1 MSTKA
6 ASVMSNPQ
14 SAASP
19 TLRSTS
25 LGSSWILSPL
35 WDSILFIGAPL
46 ICIAAFL
53 PLRSAWGADNLSLF
67 LLAFFTFGH
76 HLPGFIRAYGDRELF
91 ARYRWRFLLAPP
103 LILAATLWFSARDLH
118 GLLFLVFTWD
128 IWHVL
133 MQHYGFMR
141 IYDAK
146 QGEIHPW
153 TARLDLAV
161 SLTWYLTFIALSPQ
175 YRHNLL
181 LRAYA
186 SGIPLLSPALVVSAV
201 QLMLGFSCLLT
212 AAYGAYTIYL
222 WKKRRQFNWRK
233 LVTLAIFLAAT
244 GYLYIGLKDFT
255 AGFAI
260 WSAFHCLQ
268 YYGIVWV
275 FNRNRVV
282 KNQAV
287 SRFVRFL
294 FRPSP
299 SLVILYAGL
308 VLAYGGINYGIP
320 YVSDERLRQ
329 WLMAFVITSG
339 SLHYYY
345 DGFIWKVRERE
356 TRQFLNISPAAS
368 PGEME
373 ARLLQDQASLG
384 SSSSSFFGRRLQSF
398 RAAWTQGMTQA
409 VYLSAA
415 VVALGA
421 LELWSPNSELAMR
434 QSLVLASPRAG
445 ESHFNLGEAYRKQ
458 GQLTEAATA
467 FEEAARKMPAYA
479 LARSKRG
486 LTLSAMGQDAEAIS
500 EFERAV
506 ALDPKLREAHYNLGV
521 LLSRQGQQSRALAHL
536 QMAFPQGDE
545 RALRMLDADPA
556 AAEILNNLAL
566 GLAHAGNRANA
577 MSLLQRAIAMN
588 PKHTPVQLNLGNL
601 YLLEGNLAKAR
612 SQFEVAL
619 QLDPA
624 NPMAHNNLGLCLIQL
639 GRNEDA
645 VPHLQIGLRH
655 GDEAVRASAQ
665 KALLKLAA
673 NEPAGIIREHPSSD

>member
-1 MSTKA
+1 MS
-6 ASVMSNPQ
+6 S
-14 SAASP
+14 
-19 TLRSTS
+19 LRSVTAPTPRAPS
-25 LGSSWILSPL
+25 PGSAWILSPF
-35 WDSILFIGAPL
+35 WDSTLFIGAPL

-53 PLRSAWGADNLSLF
+53 PLRSAWGSENLSLF

-76 HLPGFIRAYGDRELF
+76 HLPGFMRAYGDRELF

-146 QGEIHPW
+146 QGEISPW

-161 SLTWYLTFIALSPQ
+161 SLSWYLTFIALSPQ
-175 YRHNLL
+175 YRHNFF

-186 SGIPLLSPALVVSAV
+186 SGIPFLSPVLVDSTVK
-201 QLMLGFSCLLT
+201 LLLGFSCLLT
-212 AAYGAYTIYL
+212 GAYGAYTFFV
-222 WKKRRQFNWRK
+222 WKKRRHFNRRK
-233 LVTLAIFLAAT
+233 LFTLAIFLMAT
-244 GYLYIGLKDFT
+244 GYLYIGLNDFT

-268 YYGIVWV
+268 YYGIVWA
-275 FNRNRVV
+275 FNRNRVL

-287 SRFVRFL
+287 SLFVRFL

-299 SLVILYAGL
+299 ILVILYVGL
-308 VLAYGGINYGIP
+308 ILLYGGINYGIP

-356 TRQFLNISPAAS
+356 TRRFLNITSPAESAEKS
-368 PGEME
+368 PVG
-373 ARLLQDQASLG
+373 AGGLPGGVPDWASLA
-384 SSSSSFFGRRLQSF
+384 SSSARFFGRHLQRF
-398 RAAWTQGMTQA
+398 RPAWTSGMTQA
-409 VYLSAA
+409 AYLSAA
-415 VVALGA
+415 VLVLGA
-421 LELWSPNSELAMR
+421 LESWRPHSELAMR
-434 QSLVLASPRAG
+434 QSLVLASPQAG
-445 ESHFNLGEAYRKQ
+445 EGYFNLAEAYRQQ

-467 FEEAARKMPAYA
+467 FEEAAHKMPAYA

-486 LTLSAMGQDAEAIS
+486 LTLSAMGQHAEAIS
-500 EFERAV
+500 EFEKAV
-506 ALDPKLREAHYNLGV
+506 ALDPKLREAHYNLGM
-521 LLSRQGQQSRALAHL
+521 LLSRQGQQGRALAHL

-545 RALRMLDADPA
+545 RALRLLDGDPA

-566 GLAHAGNRANA
+566 GVAGSGELTEAR
-577 MSLLQRAIAMN
+577 SLLERAVSVN
-588 PKHTPVQLNLGNL
+588 PKHSPAQLNLANL
-601 YLLEGNLAKAR
+601 YLLEGNLANAR
-612 SQFEVAL
+612 TQYERVLS
-619 QLDPA
+619 LDPA
-624 NPMAHNNLGLCLIQL
+624 NPMAHSNLGLCLIQL

-665 KALLKLAA
+665 KALSKLAA
-673 NEPAGIIREHPSSD
+673 TQ